1 MSRQDEGDEKGTAG
15 EDESGSRKDGGGW
28 AGDVAERVRAVP
40 PSGIRRFFE
49 LAEEQEDVISLG
61 VGEPDFAA
69 PWSAREAG
77 IQSLETGRTS
87 YTANRGKRELREEI
101 SRDAS
106 RFGLEYSPDDEVLVT
121 TGVSEGVD
129 LAFRA
134 LFDPDDTVAVVQP
147 TYVSYAPGVTFA
159 GAEPLPVPTHA
170 EDEFKLTYERLRE
183 AGAEEADGL
192 IYCYPNNP
200 TGAIMTREELE
211 GVAEFCRE
219 NDLTVLSDEVYADL
233 TYDGDHAS
241 IATLEG
247 MRERTVVFNGFS
259 KAYAMTGVRLG
270 YALGPSE
277 AVGAMNRIHQYT
289 MLSAPTTAQYMAI
302 DALRRCRDDVEE
314 MRRAYN
320 RRRNLVLS
328 RLDEIGMDC
337 FEAKGAFYVF
347 PEVPGGN
354 DNGFAE
360 GLLEQEEV
368 AAVPGSVFGEGGEGH
383 LRMSYATGTDELKE
397 AMDRIEAFVEKNY

>member
-1 MSRQDEGDEKGTAG
+1 MSRQGDDHRGEGGNGWKGG
-15 EDESGSRKDGGGW
+15 
-28 AGDVAERVRAVP
+28 VAQRVRTVP

-61 VGEPDFAA
+61 VGEPDFSA

-77 IQSLETGRTS
+77 IASLESGRTS

-101 SRDAS
+101 ARDVS
-106 RFGLEYSPDDEVLVT
+106 RFGLEYSPDDEIIVT

-134 LFDPDDTVAVVQP
+134 LFDPGDTVAVAQP
-147 TYVSYAPGVTFA
+147 AYVSYVPGVTFA
-159 GAEPLPVPTHA
+159 GAEPLPVPTRA
-170 EDEFKLTYERLRE
+170 EDDFKLTYDALRE
-183 AGAEEADGL
+183 AGADEADGL

-200 TGAIMTREELE
+200 TGAIMTREQLRE
-211 GVAEFCRE
+211 VAEFCRE
-219 NDLTVLSDEVYADL
+219 NDLTVLADEVYADL
-233 TYDGDHAS
+233 TYDGKHAS

-259 KAYAMTGVRLG
+259 KAYAMTGTRLG

-277 AVGAMNRIHQYT
+277 AIGAMNRIHQYT

-302 DALRRCRDDVEE
+302 EALKRCRDDVEE
-314 MRRAYN
+314 MRKAYN

-347 PEVPGGN
+347 PEVPDGVS
-354 DNGFAE
+354 DDDFAE

-397 AMDRIEAFVEKNY
+397 AMDRIEAFVERNY

>member
-1 MSRQDEGDEKGTAG
+1 MRDGNWSGDI
-15 EDESGSRKDGGGW
+15 
-28 AGDVAERVRAVP
+28 AERVRAVP

-61 VGEPDFAA
+61 VGEPDFSA

-77 IQSLETGRTS
+77 IESLEMGRTS
-87 YTANRGKRELREEI
+87 YTANRGKRELREVI
-101 SRDAS
+101 SDDAK
-106 RFGLEYSPDDEVLVT
+106 RYGLEYSPDDEIIVT

-134 LFDPDDTVAVVQP
+134 LFDPGDTVAVVQP

-159 GAEPLPVPTHA
+159 GAEPLAVPTHA
-170 EDEFKLTYERLRE
+170 ENDFKLTYDALAE
-183 AGAEEADGL
+183 AGADEADGL

-200 TGAIMTREELE
+200 TGAVMTRDELE
-211 GVAEFCRE
+211 EVAEFCRE
-219 NDLTVLSDEVYADL
+219 HDLVVLADEVYADL
-233 TYDGDHAS
+233 TYDGKHAS
-241 IATLEG
+241 IATFEG

-259 KAYAMTGVRLG
+259 KAYAMTGTRLG

-277 AVGAMNRIHQYT
+277 AITAMNRIHQYT

-302 DALRRCRDDVEE
+302 DALRRCRNDVEE
-314 MRRAYN
+314 MRKAYN

-328 RLDEIGMDC
+328 RLDDIGMDC
-337 FEAKGAFYVF
+337 FEARGAFYVF
-347 PEVPGGN
+347 PEVPGGE
-354 DNGFAE
+354 DDDEFAE
-360 GLLEQEEV
+360 GLLQEEEV

-397 AMDRIEAFVEKNY
+397 AMDRIEAFVERNY

>member
-1 MSRQDEGDEKGTAG
+1 MRDGGD
-15 EDESGSRKDGGGW
+15 KDGGWSG
-28 AGDVAERVRAVP
+28 GIAERVRTVP

-61 VGEPDFAA
+61 VGEPDFSA

-77 IQSLETGRTS
+77 IASLEGGRTS

-101 SRDAS
+101 ARDAQ
-106 RFGLEYSPDDEVLVT
+106 RYGLEYSPDDEIIVT

-134 LFDPDDTVAVVQP
+134 LFDPGDTVAVVQP
-147 TYVSYAPGVTFA
+147 TYVSYVPGVTFA
-159 GAEPLPVPTHA
+159 GAEPLPVPTRA
-170 EDEFKLTYERLRE
+170 EDDFKLTYERLAG
-183 AGAEEADGL
+183 AGAEDADGM

-200 TGAIMTREELE
+200 TGAIMTRDEL
-211 GVAEFCRE
+211 GKVAEFCRE
-219 NDLTVLSDEVYADL
+219 NDLVVLADEVYADL
-233 TYDGDHAS
+233 TYDGKHAS

-259 KAYAMTGVRLG
+259 KAYAMTGTRLG

-277 AVGAMNRIHQYT
+277 AVGAMNRVHQYT

-302 DALRRCRDDVEE
+302 DALRRCHDDVEE
-314 MRRAYN
+314 MRKAYN

-328 RLDEIGMDC
+328 RLDDIGMDC
-337 FEAKGAFYVF
+337 FEARGAFYVF
-347 PEVPGGN
+347 PEVPGGK
-354 DNGFAE
+354 DDEFAE
-360 GLLEQEEV
+360 GLLEEEEV

-397 AMDRIEAFVEKNY
+397 AMNRIERFVKRNY

>member
-1 MSRQDEGDEKGTAG
+1 MT
-15 EDESGSRKDGGGW
+15 DGGDGNGW
-28 AGDVAERVRAVP
+28 AGDVSERVRTVP
-40 PSGIRRFFE
+40 PSGIRKFFE

-61 VGEPDFAA
+61 VGEPDFSA

-77 IQSLETGRTS
+77 IDSLERGRTS

-101 SRDAS
+101 ARDYQ
-106 RFGLEYSPDDEVLVT
+106 RFGLDYSPDDEIIVT

-134 LFDPDDTVAVVQP
+134 LFDPGDTVAVVQP
-147 TYVSYAPGVTFA
+147 AYVSYVPGVTFA
-159 GAEPLPVPTHA
+159 GAEPLPVPTRA
-170 EDEFKLTYERLRE
+170 KDDFKLTYDVLAD
-183 AGAEEADGL
+183 AGAEDADGL

-200 TGAIMTREELE
+200 TGAVMERDELE
-211 GVAEFCRE
+211 DVAEFARE
-219 NDLTVLSDEVYADL
+219 HDLTVLADEVYADL
-233 TYDGDHAS
+233 TYDGEHAS
-241 IATLEG
+241 IAAFKG

-259 KAYAMTGVRLG
+259 KAYAMTGTRLG

-277 AVGAMNRIHQYT
+277 AINAMNRVHQYT

-302 DALRRCRDDVEE
+302 DALRRCRDEVEE
-314 MRRAYN
+314 MRKAYN

-347 PEVPGGN
+347 PEVPDGE
-354 DNGFAE
+354 DDDEFAE
-360 GLLEQEEV
+360 GLLEEEEV

-397 AMDRIEAFVEKNY
+397 AMDRIERFVERNY

>member
-1 MSRQDEGDEKGTAG
+1 MTDGGDE
-15 EDESGSRKDGGGW
+15 DGGW
-28 AGDVAERVRAVP
+28 SGDIAERVEAVP
-40 PSGIRRFFE
+40 PSGIRKFFE

-61 VGEPDFAA
+61 VGEPDFSA
-69 PWSAREAG
+69 PWSALEAG
-77 IQSLETGRTS
+77 IVSLENGRTS
-87 YTANRGKRELREEI
+87 YTANRGKRELRDEI
-101 SRDAS
+101 ARDSR
-106 RFGLEYSPDDEVLVT
+106 RFGLEYSPDDEILVT

-134 LFDPDDTVAVVQP
+134 LFDPGDTVAVVQP
-147 TYVSYAPGVTFA
+147 AYVSYVPGVTFA
-159 GAEPLPVPTHA
+159 GAEPLPVPTRA
-170 EDEFKLTYERLRE
+170 EDDFKLTYDTLAE

-192 IYCYPNNP
+192 VYCYPNNP
-200 TGAIMTREELE
+200 TGAVMTRDELRE
-211 GVAEFCRE
+211 VAKFCCE
-219 NDLTVLSDEVYADL
+219 NDLIVLADEVYADL
-233 TYDGDHAS
+233 TYDTGGGDEGKGSAEHAS
-241 IATLEG
+241 IATLDG

-259 KAYAMTGVRLG
+259 KAYAMTGTRLG
-270 YALGPSE
+270 YALGPSD
-277 AVGAMNRIHQYT
+277 AIGAMNRVHQYT

-302 DALRRCRDDVEE
+302 DALQRCRDDVEE

-347 PEVPGGN
+347 PKVPDGN
-354 DNGFAE
+354 DDEFAE
-360 GLLEQEEV
+360 GLLEEEEV

-397 AMDRIEAFVEKNY
+397 AMKRIERFVEEKY